1 MNAGF
6 SLRKSANS
14 GPSVAASYEG
24 QGEEIT
30 ADPKFELAI
39 TIDGTPV
46 SLPLKTLSIF
56 ESKPADKDAKAAPQ
70 GFELEGDDVM
80 IAGYLPAD
88 LQVAPGR
95 KFQQLQ
101 NATLEVRSSGGDR
114 TFTKL
119 TKIKLPDGKVYK
131 GSGGKVIVQ
140 KAFFR
145 RGQYAGV
152 SGTVELVIQPF
163 KLGDTDDP
171 NNKGDQPTGE
181 PITVTGTFAAKA
193 VAYPFEKM

>member
-1 MNAGF
+1 MPLVWRRPACPSRRPPPSPAAPCNWLASCSRRARNELCCTSFAPVTAARPIGF
-6 SLRKSANS
+6 RSRRFCSSNRIRRRDDSRTGGHMRTLLTIALTLLLLLNIGCGRGNS
-14 GPSVAASYEG
+14 GPTVAASYEG

-88 LQVAPGR
+88 LQVAPGH
-95 KFQQLQ
+95 
-101 NATLEVRSSGGDR
+101 
-114 TFTKL
+114 
-119 TKIKLPDGKVYK
+119 
-131 GSGGKVIVQ
+131 
-140 KAFFR
+140 
-145 RGQYAGV
+145 
-152 SGTVELVIQPF
+152 
-163 KLGDTDDP
+163 
-171 NNKGDQPTGE
+171 
-181 PITVTGTFAAKA
+181 
-193 VAYPFEKM
+193 